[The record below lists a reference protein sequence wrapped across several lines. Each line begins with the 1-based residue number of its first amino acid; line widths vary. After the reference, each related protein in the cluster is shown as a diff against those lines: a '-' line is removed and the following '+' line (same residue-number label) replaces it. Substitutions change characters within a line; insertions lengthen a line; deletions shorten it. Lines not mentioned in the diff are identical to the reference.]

1 MADQGE
7 DDPEL
12 TTLTAH
18 ADGDPPQ
25 AIVVTPSQTAC
36 DVKPHVIAI
45 LPTYCGKS
53 YEGPYEFLNEFCKIC
68 KAQRRPAGASEDDYR
83 LKPLPF
89 VLKGEANTWFMRLP
103 ADSINTLAD
112 FKSVF
117 LAEFFPSS
125 KTSALKR
132 NISCITQEYDETL
145 SEYWEKYMSLLESC
159 PNHRMKEIEVHHTF
173 YEGMNKETKDL
184 ANSSSGGDF
193 TQLGVSEAKKV
204 LRKLLN
210 AKKTYGRERVARYY
224 NSNGNWIPGK
234 QRDAPWRD
242 HQNFRWGDGNQN
254 QNQNQAQNQP
264 NPHPNQNPNRG
275 PTNPDYQ
282 SNWVGRNQQPQN
294 QNSQNQ
300 NPNPTYVP
308 PHQRNNQNQNQN
320 QNQNHN
326 QNQLN
331 PGPQHNTHHQNQSQ
345 YQHNHD
351 QYNPPAQYNQYPP
364 NQNQQN
370 FSGYQSNPPPQYNQ
384 HQSSNQFHQ
393 PNRSRRSM
401 EDMMGEMLA
410 SQQSIKNDLQ
420 SSNETM
426 QGMQS
431 AQKEHR
437 ANMDMMNRQLA
448 QLANSV
454 GEMKGN
460 SGKLPSTVHVPE
472 KTNVSKIT
480 LRSGTAYNGP
490 QLKNPVA
497 ESSRERVLGDTISA
511 EELKRPLPQMED
523 PFFLNEKPPV
533 ERKEGET

>member
-1 MADQGE
+1 MADHGE

-12 TTLTAH
+12 ATLTAH

-25 AIVVTPSQTAC
+25 AIVVTPGQTAC

-83 LKPLPF
+83 LKALPF

-103 ADSINTLAD
+103 ADSINTWAD

-132 NISCITQEYDETL
+132 KISCIRQEYDETL

-193 TQLGVSEAKKV
+193 TQLRVSEAKKV

-210 AKKTYGRERVARYY
+210 AKKTYDNARD
-224 NSNGNWIPGK
+224 GK
-234 QRDAPWRD
+234 KPASSEPKLSKPEPEPYLC
-242 HQNFRWGDGNQN
+242 
-254 QNQNQAQNQP
+254 ATP
-264 NPHPNQNPNRG
+264 
-275 PTNPDYQ
+275 
-282 SNWVGRNQQPQN
+282 SAKL
-294 QNSQNQ
+294 S
-300 NPNPTYVP
+300 
-308 PHQRNNQNQNQN
+308 NQNQNQN
-320 QNQNHN
+320 QNQF
-326 QNQLN
+326 N

-393 PNRSRRSM
+393 PNRSR
-401 EDMMGEMLA
+401 
-410 SQQSIKNDLQ
+410 
-420 SSNETM
+420 SNETM
-426 QGMQS
+426 QVQS

-460 SGKLPSTVHVPE
+460 SGKLPSIVHVPE
-472 KTNVSKIT
+472 KANVSKIT

-490 QLKNPVA
+490 QLKNPVG
-497 ESSRERVLGDTISA
+497 ESSREGSSREGLCLRWRI
-511 EELKRPLPQMED
+511 R
-523 PFFLNEKPPV
+523 FF
-533 ERKEGET
+533 

>member
-1 MADQGE
+1 M
-7 DDPEL
+7 
-12 TTLTAH
+12 
-18 ADGDPPQ
+18 
-25 AIVVTPSQTAC
+25 S
-36 DVKPHVIAI
+36 
-45 LPTYCGKS
+45 S
-53 YEGPYEFLNEFCKIC
+53 RKIC

-83 LKPLPF
+83 LKALPF

-103 ADSINTLAD
+103 ADSINTWAD

-125 KTSALKR
+125 NTSALKMK
-132 NISCITQEYDETL
+132 ISCIRQEYDETL

-173 YEGMNKETKDL
+173 NEGMNKETKDL

-193 TQLGVSEAKKV
+193 TQLRVSEAKKV
-204 LRKLLN
+204 FCKLLN
-210 AKKTYGRERVARYY
+210 AKKTYDNARDGYSRESVAT
-224 NSNGNWIPGK
+224 
-234 QRDAPWRD
+234 
-242 HQNFRWGDGNQN
+242 HNQN
-254 QNQNQAQNQP
+254 QNQ
-264 NPHPNQNPNRG
+264 
-275 PTNPDYQ
+275 Y
-282 SNWVGRNQQPQN
+282 
-294 QNSQNQ
+294 
-300 NPNPTYVP
+300 
-308 PHQRNNQNQNQN
+308 
-320 QNQNHN
+320 HN
-326 QNQLN
+326 
-331 PGPQHNTHHQNQSQ
+331 
-345 YQHNHD
+345 NHD
-351 QYNPPAQYNQYPP
+351 QHNPPAQYNQYPQ

-384 HQSSNQFHQ
+384 HQSSNQFHH
-393 PNRSRRSM
+393 PNKSRRSM

-410 SQQSIKNDLQ
+410 SQQSIKSDLQ

-480 LRSGTAYNGP
+480 LRSGTTYNGP
-490 QLKNPVA
+490 QLKNPIG
-497 ESSRERVLGDTISA
+497 ESSKETVLSDTISA

-523 PFFLNEKPPV
+523 PFFLNEKPTA
-533 ERKEGET
+533 EGKEGETQPGNEQPEGAMPTSEPQTQEAPRESPQGLTGEAKGEKPFPYRFVTKRKKENPVDFMSIFGKLDVTIPFLQAVRLPPLGKFIKEFIAGKAQEDGKIMVEGIASTIVQEKLPPKRADPRGKIVKY

>member
-12 TTLTAH
+12 ATLTAH

-25 AIVVTPSQTAC
+25 AIVVTPGQTAC

-53 YEGPYEFLNEFCKIC
+53 YEGPYEFLNEFCKI
-68 KAQRRPAGASEDDYR
+68 S
-83 LKPLPF
+83 
-89 VLKGEANTWFMRLP
+89 
-103 ADSINTLAD
+103 DSINTWAD

-132 NISCITQEYDETL
+132 KISCIRQEYDETL

-193 TQLGVSEAKKV
+193 TQLRVSEAKKV

-210 AKKTYGRERVARYY
+210 AKKTYDNARDGYNRERVASASATDQEERMDLKMEELKKELLTAIKQNTPPPSPNGGKEAPELPYEQPDNSLDMEQANAAGYY
-224 NSNGNWIPGK
+224 NSNGNWIPGR

-254 QNQNQAQNQP
+254 QNQNQTPNQP
-264 NPHPNQNPNRG
+264 NPHPNQNSNRG
-275 PTNPDYQ
+275 STNPDYQ
-282 SNWVGRNQQPQN
+282 SNWVGRNHHPHN
-294 QNSQNQ
+294 QNPQNQ
-300 NPNPTYVP
+300 NPNPAYVP

-320 QNQNHN
+320 QF
-326 QNQLN
+326 N
-331 PGPQHNTHHQNQSQ
+331 PGPQHNSHNQNENQ

-351 QYNPPAQYNQYPP
+351 QYNPPAQYNQYPQ

-384 HQSSNQFHQ
+384 HQGSN
-393 PNRSRRSM
+393 
-401 EDMMGEMLA
+401 
-410 SQQSIKNDLQ
+410 
-420 SSNETM
+420 
-426 QGMQS
+426 
-431 AQKEHR
+431 
-437 ANMDMMNRQLA
+437 
-448 QLANSV
+448 
-454 GEMKGN
+454 
-460 SGKLPSTVHVPE
+460 
-472 KTNVSKIT
+472 
-480 LRSGTAYNGP
+480 
-490 QLKNPVA
+490 
-497 ESSRERVLGDTISA
+497 
-511 EELKRPLPQMED
+511 
-523 PFFLNEKPPV
+523 
-533 ERKEGET
+533 